1 MTSGSSLVRSG
12 QHRRSRLLLPLRADP
27 RSSLPSSVAEKQTNP
42 DGPQLRLRPFPAM
55 RFDPSVVG
63 DIAKVTSP
71 PYDVM
76 DRPMI
81 DDLLNRHPRN
91 IVRLILPW
99 MVSDPV
105 RAEDPYARAAKLM
118 RRWRQKG
125 ILHTDDEPALY
136 VYAYR
141 DGDREVC
148 GLVGALELRRRDVD
162 VVLPHEDVI
171 PAIVADR
178 LAMMANA
185 RPTSSPSCWC
195 YDGAGASRRGD
206 RPDERRRPA
215 RSSTSRRPT
224 ARRTRCG
231 RSPSGPSCKAIR
243 RTLAPHQALIADGHH
258 RYATYLQLRKRHRAV
273 GDGKGPWDRGSGP
286 ARSTSR
292 TTRCTSARSTAAMR
306 RAQPGRPA
314 DAARV
319 RRVGHRRLPPLR
331 SSPEPP
337 AAPERVRRAPTAAG
351 LGDVSGTTGHRDAA
365 VSDAELLHERLLP
378 AWAVTTEDQVGYT
391 HLVDQTVHNAQQ
403 DSGVAV
409 LMHPTTVA
417 EVMAV
422 GSRRQD
428 DAPQVHVVRP
438 EARMG
443 LIMRCF
449 DDEVEALP

>member
-1 MTSGSSLVRSG
+1 M
-12 QHRRSRLLLPLRADP
+12 
-27 RSSLPSSVAEKQTNP
+27 AEKQTNP

-76 DRPMI
+76 DRRMI

-185 RPTSSPSCWC
+185 KANLEPILLV
-195 YDGAGASRRGD
+195 YDGDGAT
-206 RPDERRRPA
+206 DEVIA
-215 RSSTSRRPT
+215 
-224 ARRTRCG
+224 RTRAG
-231 RSPSGPSCKAIR
+231 EPIVDVSAPDGTTHQVWAITERAELKAIR
-243 RTLAPHQALIADGHH
+243 RTCLL
-258 RYATYLQLRKRHRAV
+258 Y
-273 GDGKGPWDRGSGP
+273 
-286 ARSTSR
+286 TS
-292 TTRCTSARSTAAMR
+292 
-306 RAQPGRPA
+306 
-314 DAARV
+314 DAA
-319 RRVGHRRLPPLR
+319 
-331 SSPEPP
+331 
-337 AAPERVRRAPTAAG
+337 
-351 LGDVSGTTGHRDAA
+351 
-365 VSDAELLHERLLP
+365 
-378 AWAVTTEDQVGYT
+378 
-391 HLVDQTVHNAQQ
+391 
-403 DSGVAV
+403 
-409 LMHPTTVA
+409 
-417 EVMAV
+417 
-422 GSRRQD
+422 D
-428 DAPQVHVVRP
+428 D
-438 EARMG
+438 
-443 LIMRCF
+443 L
-449 DDEVEALP
+449 